1 MKETI
6 KKILK
11 ALPFAFTQN
20 QRYDRLT
27 RQVIRK
33 VCRPGSNTLDVGC
46 HKGEILDLF
55 LLAAPQGMH
64 YGFEPIQICF
74 RLCKPNT
81 AYTRIAVSSTSR
93 FPIKKEKPVSTT
105 SSAIL
110 RTADCRN
117 AEYDRPNETDTLI
130 TVRTERLDDV
140 LPPDFQVDML
150 KIDVEG
156 GELLVLEG
164 ARATLRRCKPVVIF
178 EHGLGASEMYGS
190 TPDKVFDL
198 LQDCGLRVS
207 LLDRFLRDAAPMSRE
222 SFSRE
227 YHERGI
233 IILWRIEYSASKAEQ
248 FYKVLIAFCQGSSRP
263 NSTPYFVDPRNQVLI
278 FRCTAAY
285 FLPGAQARNQSGI
298 IGLTRFDFYC
308 FNFATLFY
316 Q

>member
-64 YGFEPIQICF
+64 YGFEPIPDMFQALQAKYGAHPHC
-74 RLCKPNT
+74 
-81 AYTRIAVSSTSR
+81 RIFDIALSDKKGEASFNYVVSNPSYSGLQKR
-93 FPIKKEKPVSTT
+93 K
-105 SSAIL
+105 
-110 RTADCRN
+110 
-117 AEYDRPNETDTLI
+117 YDRPNETDTLI

-178 EHGLGASEMYGS
+178 EHGLGASEIYGS

-227 YHERGI
+227 YHER
-233 IILWRIEYSASKAEQ
+233 RNY
-248 FYKVLIAFCQGSSRP
+248 
-263 NSTPYFVDPRNQVLI
+263 YFV
-278 FRCTAAY
+278 AY
-285 FLPGAQARNQSGI
+285 
-298 IGLTRFDFYC
+298 
-308 FNFATLFY
+308 
-316 Q
+316 